1 MKTQPGSAVLGSANG
16 PDVGFGQH
24 LMAHLVKHFR
34 LVHDT
39 APFVLL
45 PFYNPEVEECP
56 VQRPNRDFTARGL
69 AIGPHSHYPSGS
81 LR

>member
-1 MKTQPGSAVLGSANG
+1 
-16 PDVGFGQH
+16 
-24 LMAHLVKHFR
+24 VKHFR